1 MKFYGKSIT
10 LQPDLLMQTDLLLL
24 FFVGRTKKRRAFKK
38 QFTVSNFIKFY
49 QIFDFL
55 ILFRHKDFVCF
66 SYRRHITF
74 LTCLKPVERK

>member
-38 QFTVSNFIKFY
+38 QFPVSNFTKFY
-49 QIFDFL
+49 RIFDFL
-55 ILFRHKDFVCF
+55 IIATSFN
-66 SYRRHITF
+66 TF
-74 LTCLKPVERK
+74 